1 MKTIGNQLLLYFKL
15 HTGDGKQRGE
25 NLLIFGEDK
34 NDKNDKEGFD
44 LSLNR
49 CDLEYM
55 CHTKRRYCNFKSG
68 SIVG

>member
-34 NDKNDKEGFD
+34 NDKNDKESFD
-44 LSLNR
+44 FFSACSDDPKAATSRNAR
-49 CDLEYM
+49 M
-55 CHTKRRYCNFKSG
+55 CPFAVEFKL
-68 SIVG
+68 